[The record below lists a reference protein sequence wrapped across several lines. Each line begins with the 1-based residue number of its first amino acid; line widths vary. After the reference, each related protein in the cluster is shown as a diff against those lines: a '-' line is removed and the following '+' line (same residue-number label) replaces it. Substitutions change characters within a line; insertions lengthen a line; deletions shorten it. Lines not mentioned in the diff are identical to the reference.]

1 MPEGDTIF
9 RAARTLHR
17 ALAGKRVAKF
27 ETAFAQLAR
36 IDDESP
42 IAGRT
47 IERVRAAGKHL
58 IIDFSGDLSLRTHM
72 RMNGSWHIYKT
83 GERWQRPRSDMRV
96 VVATDDYVAVG
107 FNVPIAELQPTET
120 VDKLDLGPDFLA
132 EEFDVAEATRRIRA
146 RADEEIADVLLNQ
159 RVVAGIGNVFKS
171 EVLFLAN
178 VNPFR
183 VVANVTDDELASILK
198 LGRRLMQQ
206 NVRPGSRERRT
217 TDRAHPAEG
226 LWVYSRGSEPCR
238 KCGTP
243 IQYRKQGRDVRGT
256 YWCPKCQPAPPGWKP
271 LGR

>member
-9 RAARTLHR
+9 RAARALHR

-36 IDDESP
+36 VDDQSP

-107 FNVPIAELQPTET
+107 FNVPIADFHATESLT
-120 VDKLDLGPDFLA
+120 LDLGPD
-132 EEFDVAEATRRIRA
+132 
-146 RADEEIADVLLNQ
+146 LL
-159 RVVAGIGNVFKS
+159 G
-171 EVLFLAN
+171 AN
-178 VNPFR
+178 F
-183 VVANVTDDELASILK
+183 
-198 LGRRLMQQ
+198 
-206 NVRPGSRERRT
+206 
-217 TDRAHPAEG
+217 
-226 LWVYSRGSEPCR
+226 
-238 KCGTP
+238 
-243 IQYRKQGRDVRGT
+243 
-256 YWCPKCQPAPPGWKP
+256 
-271 LGR
+271 

>member
-36 IDDESP
+36 VDDQSP

-58 IIDFSGDLSLRTHM
+58 IIDFSGGLSLRTHM
-72 RMNGSWHIYKT
+72 RMNGSWHIYKA
-83 GERWQRPRSDMRV
+83 GERWQRPRSDLRV
-96 VVATDDYVAVG
+96 LVATDDYVAIG
-107 FNVPIAELQPTET
+107 FNVPIAELETTAT
-120 VDKLDLGPDFLA
+120 VDNLNLGPDFLA
-132 EEFDVAEATRRIRA
+132 EEFDVAEATRRIREQGN
-146 RADEEIADVLLNQ
+146 EEIANVLLNQ

-183 VVANVTDDELASILK
+183 LTANVTESELQKILT
-198 LGRRLMQQ
+198 LGRRLMKQ
-206 NVRPGSRERRT
+206 NVLPGTRERRT

-226 LWVYSRGSEPCR
+226 LWVYSRGGEPCR

-256 YWCPKCQPAPPGWKP
+256 YWCPKCQPHDVK
-271 LGR
+271 

>member
-47 IERVRAAGKHL
+47 IERVRAVGKHL

-83 GERWQRPRSDMRV
+83 GERWQRPRGDMRV

-107 FNVPIAELQPTET
+107 FNVPIAELEPTET
-120 VDKLDLGPDFLA
+120 VDKLNLGPDFLA
-132 EEFDVAEATRRIRA
+132 DTFDAEEATRRIRE
-146 RADEEIADVLLNQ
+146 RGNEEIADVLLNQ

-171 EVLFLAN
+171 EVLFLAK

-183 VVANVTDDELASILK
+183 VVADVTDDELTSILK

-206 NVRPGSRERRT
+206 NVRPGARERRT

-256 YWCPKCQPAPPGWKP
+256 YWCPKCQPAPP
-271 LGR
+271 R

>member
-9 RAARTLHR
+9 RAARALHR

-36 IDDESP
+36 VDDQSP

-58 IIDFSGDLSLRTHM
+58 IIDFSGALSLRTHM

-107 FNVPIAELQPTET
+107 FNVPIAEFHATESLT
-120 VDKLDLGPDFLA
+120 LDLGPDLLGADFDL
-132 EEFDVAEATRRIRA
+132 EETTRRIRE
-146 RADEEIADVLLNQ
+146 RGDEEIADVLLNQ
-159 RVVAGIGNVFKS
+159 RVIAGIGNVFKS

-178 VNPFR
+178 VSPFR
-183 VVANVTDDELASILK
+183 RVTEVSDEELQKILT
-198 LGRRLMQQ
+198 LSRRLLQR
-206 NVRPGSRERRT
+206 NVQPGARERRT
-217 TDRAHPAEG
+217 TDRAHPAEA
-226 LWVYSRGSEPCR
+226 LWVYSRRGEPCR
-238 KCGTP
+238 KCGAR
-243 IQYRKQGRDVRGT
+243 IEYRKQGRDVRGT
-256 YWCPKCQPAPPGWKP
+256 YWCPKCQAT
-271 LGR
+271 

>member
-36 IDDESP
+36 VDDETP

-47 IERVRAAGKHL
+47 IDAVRAAGKHL

-83 GERWQRPRSDMRV
+83 GERWQRPRNDMRV

-107 FNVPIAELQPTET
+107 FNVPIAEFQPRQT
-120 VDKLDLGPDFLA
+120 KLDLGPDFLA
-132 EEFDVAEATRRIRA
+132 ETFDEAEAARRIRA
-146 RADEEIADVLLNQ
+146 HADDEIADVLLNQ

-171 EVLFLAN
+171 EVAFLAK

-183 VVANVTDDELASILK
+183 RVADVSDEELQHILT
-198 LGRRLMQQ
+198 LGRRLMQR
-206 NVRPGSRERRT
+206 NVLPGTRERRT
-217 TDRAHPAEG
+217 TDRAQPGES
-226 LWVYSRGSEPCR
+226 LWVYGRGGDPCR

-243 IQYRKQGRDVRGT
+243 IAYRKQGRDVRGT
-256 YWCPKCQPAPPGWKP
+256 YWCPKCQG
-271 LGR
+271 

>member
-83 GERWQRPRSDMRV
+83 GERWQRPRGDMRV

-107 FNVPIAELQPTET
+107 FNVPIAELEPTET

-132 EEFDVAEATRRIRA
+132 DTFDAAEAVRRIRE
-146 RADEEIADVLLNQ
+146 RGNEEIADVLLNQ

-171 EVLFLAN
+171 EVLFLAK

-183 VVANVTDDELASILK
+183 VVADLTDDELTSILK

-206 NVRPGSRERRT
+206 NVRPGTRERRT

-256 YWCPKCQPAPPGWKP
+256 YWCPKCQPASP
-271 LGR
+271 R